1 MYSIE
6 DTASIEDND
15 DTTPLLLLLLLLSS
29 RMEEVV
35 HLIAVA
41 GSSVLVGFAF

>member
-15 DTTPLLLLLLLLSS
+15 DTTPLLLLLLLSS